1 MSHKMGLININLSTQ
16 SAPESVVYDGNTA
29 TPLYSYPNAS
39 FKPLQTFEGANIP
52 YVHTDDHGYFIVKIG
67 NAFTFSTSYKV
78 LNNGSASGAVPQ
90 WNVTSTTV
98 SVAGNCITPNINLK
112 YKNYGRLYKYN
123 GSSTPP
129 YTTGSVQTYTP
140 LLTCKYKMEC
150 WGANGGNPSN
160 ASSRGKG
167 GYTSGD
173 INWSKDVPL
182 YVYVGGRGVT
192 FALSQA
198 LYDEGRRADVMDVEV
213 DGAWNG
219 GGAVKNYCCW
229 DSNNGTGGGA
239 TDIRIVKCSS
249 NSSWDGFASLKS
261 RIIVA
266 GGGGGLVSPY
276 WSADAG
282 GLQAYTSRHYS
293 AGYYDFQSEGA
304 TQQTGFKFGLGGSE
318 NKYTG
323 DGSYLGGGVTE
334 ETGGRDRSSGGG
346 GYMGGNMQTYK
357 ETSRKD
363 LCAASGGSS
372 YISGHAGCVALLNT
386 STEDAEGNQTLNF
399 RSDVDAV
406 AKSTHYSGKVFT
418 NTVMIDGRGYPWTTV
433 VSATK
438 QAMPNPESSDNYNTG
453 YGHLGHGFARITIMP
468 YD

>member
-1 MSHKMGLININLSTQ
+1 MGLININLSAQ

-29 TPLYSYPNAS
+29 TSLYSYANTN
-39 FKPLQTFEGANIP
+39 FKPLRMFEGANIP
-52 YVHTDDHGYFIVKIG
+52 YVHTDDHGYFIAKTET
-67 NAFTFSTSYKV
+67 AYTFGTSYKV
-78 LNNGSASGAVPQ
+78 LNNGSETGAVPQ
-90 WNVTSTTV
+90 WKITSTTV
-98 SVAGNCITPNINLK
+98 STAGNCVTPNINLK
-112 YKNYGRLYKYN
+112 FKNYGRLYKYN

-150 WGANGGNPSN
+150 WGANGGNPPN
-160 ASSRGKG
+160 SSTRGKG

-182 YVYVGGRGVT
+182 YVYVGGKGVT

-198 LYDEGRRADVMDVEV
+198 YYDQGRRAEVMDVEV

-219 GGAVKNYCCW
+219 GGPVKNYTCW

-239 TDIRIVKCSS
+239 TDIRMVKCTT
-249 NSSWDGFASLKS
+249 NSAWNDFASLKS
-261 RIIVA
+261 RIMVA
-266 GGGGGLVSPY
+266 GGGGGMVSPY
-276 WSADAG
+276 WAADAG
-282 GLQAYTSRHYS
+282 GLEAYTSRHFYS
-293 AGYYDFQSEGA
+293 GNYDFQSEGA

-318 NKYTG
+318 NMYTG
-323 DGSYLGGGVTE
+323 DGTMMSGGTITE
-334 ETGGRDRSSGGG
+334 EIGGRDRSSGGG
-346 GYMGGNMQTYK
+346 GYMGGNMQTFK
-357 ETSRKD
+357 DLTTRKD

-372 YISGHAGCVALLNT
+372 FISGHAGCVAILNS

-399 RSDVDAV
+399 RNDANAV

-418 NTVMIDGRGYPWTTV
+418 NTVMIDGRGYPWTTE

-438 QAMPNPESSDNYNTG
+438 QAMPNPESSSNYTTG
-453 YGHLGHGFARITIMP
+453 YGHIGQGFARITIMP